1 MHSKKYLYELT
12 YNHLREQILN
22 CQLEC
27 GSRLPSIQ
35 QLANMYH
42 VSTKTISAIERG
54 KNGISVA
61 TLMDLCKY
69 LEVSTDYI
77 LFGYDTDINY
87 VIQKKLKRL
96 HPMQMKFVERIMDEI
111 IPLVQCMYE
120 EGVLVDDKTMLDKTE
135 S

>member
-1 MHSKKYLYELT
+1 MMKDFRYNYIHSGERIAKARKEMKYTLAEM
-12 YNHLREQILN
+12 LN
-22 CQLEC
+22 
-27 GSRLPSIQ
+27 
-35 QLANMYH
+35 

-96 HPMQMKFVERIMDEI
+96 HPMQMKFVERIVDEI

-120 EGVLVDDKTMLDKTE
+120 EGVLADDKTMPDKTE

>member
-1 MHSKKYLYELT
+1 MMKDFRYNYIHSGERIAKARKEMKYTQKELA
-12 YNHLREQILN
+12 EMLN
-22 CQLEC
+22 
-27 GSRLPSIQ
+27 
-35 QLANMYH
+35 
-42 VSTKTISAIERG
+42 
-54 KNGISVA
+54 
-61 TLMDLCKY
+61 LCKY

-120 EGVLVDDKTMLDKTE
+120 EGVLADDKTMPDKTE